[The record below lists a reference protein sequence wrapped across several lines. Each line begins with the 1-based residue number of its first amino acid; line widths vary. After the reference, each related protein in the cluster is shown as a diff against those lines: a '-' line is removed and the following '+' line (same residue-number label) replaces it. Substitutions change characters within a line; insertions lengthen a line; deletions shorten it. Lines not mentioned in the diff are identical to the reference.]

1 MLYVWILWLHF
12 GGVWGFADDSTEAW
26 KIGNALTGAEKE
38 FDGCGQFGLVMGL
51 DEGVLGILRLQRW
64 GIGAF
69 TISEMRLMGWRV
81 GSSFDLVKAGH
92 EEKTLPCRFF
102 HLD

>member
-1 MLYVWILWLHF
+1 MLSRVQRKRLKGAVSLVWSW
-12 GGVWGFADDSTEAW
+12 AW
-26 KIGNALTGAEKE
+26 TRE
-38 FDGCGQFGLVMGL
+38 FW
-51 DEGVLGILRLQRW
+51 GILRLQRW

-81 GSSFDLVKAGH
+81 GSSLDLVKAGH